1 MGFFNQSETQWGKRV
16 ENVSYLRLAE
26 ILARDLLTNQRHKNA
41 RVGQVSSSDWLRK
54 WHEISQPINDA
65 GL

>member
-1 MGFFNQSETQWGKRV
+1 MGFFNQSKTQWGKRV

-41 RVGQVSSSDWLRK
+41 RVGQVT
-54 WHEISQPINDA
+54 
-65 GL
+65 